1 MEKTMMNLVNGDVLE
16 EQDGITL
23 GELCRACRVPAEVV
37 IEMVEHGLIEPA
49 GRDPARWRFTGVSV
63 QRVRCAQRLR
73 RDLGV
78 NLAGAALAVDLL
90 DELERLRARLRRLEL
105 G

>member
-1 MEKTMMNLVNGDVLE
+1 MNRSMMSLLNGDILE
-16 EQDGITL
+16 EQGGLTL

-49 GRDPARWRFTGVSV
+49 GRDPARWRFAGVSV

-78 NLAGAALAVDLL
+78 NLAGAALAVELL
-90 DELERLRARLRRLEL
+90 DEMEHLRARLRRLEA